1 MENQFL
7 DKVEGNLGVRK
18 WSEEAQ
24 RQKGDSLLEGEKPEF
39 GDSTNIRSTQNQLHE
54 LKEIW
59 NQWDE
64 TNKQLFYNS
73 YGDLPHLLDV
83 NIDKALFRAL
93 AQFWNPAYSCFTL
106 GDVDLV
112 PTLEEYTT
120 LIRCPKIQ
128 VNRAYFKS
136 PNPPEFQKRLLK
148 TTGMDEQWAKAR
160 IKIKGETRCIAWRFI
175 QDLIQAETKREKQVK
190 MFALAFYGL
199 VIFPKSLGY
208 IDDAVMELFDHLDKG
223 ITPVPAILAETFRSL
238 SACKK
243 SGEGRFTCCAQL
255 LLVWFHSHF
264 WKPEKVSYQAC
275 FENYSPLQDLAS
287 TPRPKNLSC
296 DKWKSIFRN
305 LQEKDVIWK
314 ARWFFPTNIVYKCG
328 DYDWVPLLG
337 IWGATG
343 YAPLLVSRQ
352 YRSRQFIPATRGLA
366 TCEFPYEG
374 RGYKKN
380 VSKIAEAWK
389 RIYKMESFDEKPRVT
404 PEYRRWRSMRIND
417 DIPLPDPENNV
428 PVEEQLQVDPSEIEI
443 AKHDFK
449 KKYLTM
455 ENRLSG
461 LENEKNQLKFGMQ
474 SQEREIERLRKGKC
488 KAEEDLNNLR
498 NDYKKLRAFAKYAD
512 LEKTSTE
519 WKHEIQEEKERA
531 DRWEMRFNDIQGQQ
545 TTMEEELFRN
555 RAENLSLRGRVGK
568 LEGSL
573 QRYRSRNH
581 TAELKA
587 SRQENENM
595 KRQVEDLEAA
605 LEICRGQ
612 INSFEEIQSWN
623 NQQWQAR
630 LDQSQDRVRD
640 RDSVMAE
647 ALVQVREVAEHLQTL
662 AVQAD
667 VLSLQTESESD
678 KGKKLAWLFRKIRI
692 LGVKAKQ
699 YM

>member
-7 DKVEGNLGVRK
+7 DKK
-18 WSEEAQ
+18 
-24 RQKGDSLLEGEKPEF
+24 K
-39 GDSTNIRSTQNQLHE
+39 
-54 LKEIW
+54 
-59 NQWDE
+59 
-64 TNKQLFYNS
+64 
-73 YGDLPHLLDV
+73 
-83 NIDKALFRAL
+83 
-93 AQFWNPAYSCFTL
+93 
-106 GDVDLV
+106 
-112 PTLEEYTT
+112 
-120 LIRCPKIQ
+120 
-128 VNRAYFKS
+128 
-136 PNPPEFQKRLLK
+136 LLK
-148 TTGMDEQWAKAR
+148 MTGMDEQWAKAR
-160 IKIKGETRCIAWRFI
+160 IKIKGET
-175 QDLIQAETKREKQVK
+175 
-190 MFALAFYGL
+190 
-199 VIFPKSLGY
+199 
-208 IDDAVMELFDHLDKG
+208 
-223 ITPVPAILAETFRSL
+223 
-238 SACKK
+238 
-243 SGEGRFTCCAQL
+243 
-255 LLVWFHSHF
+255 
-264 WKPEKVSYQAC
+264 
-275 FENYSPLQDLAS
+275 
-287 TPRPKNLSC
+287 
-296 DKWKSIFRN
+296 
-305 LQEKDVIWK
+305 
-314 ARWFFPTNIVYKCG
+314 
-328 DYDWVPLLG
+328 
-337 IWGATG
+337 
-343 YAPLLVSRQ
+343 
-352 YRSRQFIPATRGLA
+352 RSRQFIPATRGLA

-389 RIYKMESFDEKPRVT
+389 RIYKIEPFDEKPRVT

-417 DIPLPDPENNV
+417 DIPLPDLENNV
-428 PVEEQLQVDPSEIEI
+428 PVEEQLQVDPSEMEI

-449 KKYLTM
+449 KKYLMM
-455 ENRLSG
+455 ESRLSG

-474 SQEREIERLRKGKC
+474 SQEREIERLRKGKG

-498 NDYKKLRAFAKYAD
+498 NDYKKLRASAKYAG
-512 LEKTSTE
+512 LGKTSAE

-531 DRWEMRFNDIQGQQ
+531 DRWERRFNDIQGQQ

-555 RAENLSLRGRVGK
+555 RAENPSLRGRVGE

-605 LEICRGQ
+605 LETCRGQ

-640 RDSVMAE
+640 RDRVMAE

-678 KGKKLAWLFRKIRI
+678 RGKKLAWLFRKIKI

>member
-1 MENQFL
+1 
-7 DKVEGNLGVRK
+7 
-18 WSEEAQ
+18 
-24 RQKGDSLLEGEKPEF
+24 
-39 GDSTNIRSTQNQLHE
+39 
-54 LKEIW
+54 
-59 NQWDE
+59 
-64 TNKQLFYNS
+64 
-73 YGDLPHLLDV
+73 
-83 NIDKALFRAL
+83 
-93 AQFWNPAYSCFTL
+93 
-106 GDVDLV
+106 
-112 PTLEEYTT
+112 
-120 LIRCPKIQ
+120 
-128 VNRAYFKS
+128 
-136 PNPPEFQKRLLK
+136 
-148 TTGMDEQWAKAR
+148 
-160 IKIKGETRCIAWRFI
+160 
-175 QDLIQAETKREKQVK
+175 

-243 SGEGRFTCCAQL
+243 NGEGRFTCCAQL

-264 WKPEKVSYQAC
+264 WKPKKVSYQAC

-287 TPRPKNLSC
+287 TPRPENLSC

-337 IWGATG
+337 IWGAIG

-389 RIYKMESFDEKPRVT
+389 RIYKMESFDEKPRVM

-417 DIPLPDPENNV
+417 DIPLPNSENNV
-428 PVEEQLQVDPSEIEI
+428 PLEEQLQVDPSEMEI

-449 KKYLTM
+449 KKYLIM

-474 SQEREIERLRKGKC
+474 SQEREIERLRKGKG

-498 NDYKKLRAFAKYAD
+498 NDYKKLRTFAKYAD
-512 LEKTSTE
+512 LGKTSTE
-519 WKHEIQEEKERA
+519 WKHEIQEEKEKV

-545 TTMEEELFRN
+545 ITMEEELFRN
-555 RAENLSLRGRVGK
+555 RAENLSLRSRVGE
-568 LEGSL
+568 LESSL

-623 NQQWQAR
+623 NQQWQTR

-678 KGKKLAWLFRKIRI
+678 RGKKLAWLFRKIRI